1 MVLIAQLTAQQ
12 PEIKL
17 LIHGAYVNCGILSKL
32 LNTKD
37 PNQPPLT
44 IGWRIIDRSKT
55 AASPDCLVLANHAEH
70 AEMYQLQ
77 PMSEVMHHSPHN
89 LKEFCVNTGDYQLAG
104 NEQVN
109 VLLEIDT
116 AV

>member
-1 MVLIAQLTAQQ
+1 MILIAQLTARQ

-17 LIHGAYVNCGILSKL
+17 LIHGAYVNCSILSKQ

-37 PNQPPLT
+37 PNQPPLN
-44 IGWRIIDRSKT
+44 IGWRIIDRSQT

-77 PMSEVMHHSPHN
+77 PMSEVMKHSPHN

-104 NEQVN
+104 YEQVT